1 VELPGGGSSWFAGP
15 EAGITFCGRLQET
28 PALERMP
35 TRLECRL
42 TAAASGDE
50 ALRQVETGGIVP
62 DLLLTDTAL
71 SGLSGVALIRRL
83 RAARPG
89 LKVARMS
96 GYADPD
102 PAPEPRTRSHRVS
115 PEADHHRRPDRVHS
129 TGDGARI
136 AFGARSRHDS
146 RRSP

>member
-1 VELPGGGSSWFAGP
+1 MELPGGGSSWFAGP

-62 DLLLTDTAL
+62 DLLLTDTAMP
-71 SGLSGVALIRRL
+71 GLSGVALIRRL

-89 LKVARMS
+89 LKVVRMS

-102 PAPEPRTRSHRVS
+102 LAPGTTE
-115 PEADHHRRPDRVHS
+115 EADTVFLPKPITIPDLIESIRRAMER
-129 TGDGARI
+129 A
-136 AFGARSRHDS
+136 
-146 RRSP
+146 